1 MNDVIGTLAEMVR
14 INSVNPAYDGGVPEA
29 DIAAYI
35 GAFFARRRIGTFTQ
49 EVFPGRPNLL
59 VRLPGRDPSRRVVFE
74 AHTDTAGIAGMVIDP
89 FMPEVRDGKL
99 YGRGACDTKAGLAAM
114 MHAVASV
121 AEEGVEPPCEVL
133 FCAAADEEF
142 SYRGVVKLCDGLRAD
157 AAIASEPT
165 SLRLIA
171 ATKGCV
177 RFRIRTKGKASHSAK
192 PHLGVNAVSQMARI
206 VTALE
211 EDACGLARR
220 PHPTLGPPTFN
231 IGVIHGGTQVNIVPD
246 LCVIEIDRRL
256 VPGELPERVWQDYGE
271 FLASL
276 SARIPGLD
284 AEIEPPMLQD
294 LPLETEAAEP
304 VVRVASRV
312 LGELGLDPRP
322 AGVPYG
328 SDASKLAA
336 AGVPSVVFGP
346 GSIDQAHAAT
356 EYVDCEEVRQ
366 AAEFYRRFILAF

>member
-1 MNDVIGTLAEMVR
+1 MDDVIGTLAEMVR
-14 INSVNPAYDGGVPEA
+14 INSVNAAYDGGVPEA
-29 DIAAYI
+29 GIVAYI
-35 GAFFARRRIGTFTQ
+35 GEFFARRRIDTFTQ

-59 VRLPGRDPSRRVVFE
+59 ARLPGRDPSRRVVFE
-74 AHTDTAGIAGMVIDP
+74 AHADTAGIAGMVIDP
-89 FMPEVRDGKL
+89 FIPEVRDGKL

-121 AEEGVEPPCEVL
+121 AEEGVKPPCELL

-142 SYRGVVKLCDGLRAD
+142 SYRGVVKLCGGLRAD
-157 AAIASEPT
+157 AAIVSEPT

-211 EDACGLARR
+211 EDACRLERR
-220 PHPTLGPPTFN
+220 PHPMLGPPTLN
-231 IGVIHGGTQVNIVPD
+231 VGIIHGGTQVNIVPD
-246 LCVIEIDRRL
+246 SCVIEIDRRL
-256 VPGELPERVWQDYGE
+256 VPGELPEQVWQDYGE

-276 SARIPGLD
+276 SACIPGLD
-284 AEIEPPMLQD
+284 AEIEPPMLRD
-294 LPLETEAAEP
+294 LPLETAAAEP
-304 VVRVASRV
+304 VVIVASRV

-346 GSIDQAHAAT
+346 GSIDQAHAAA
-356 EYVDCEEVRQ
+356 EYVECEEVHQ
-366 AAEFYRRFILAF
+366 AEEFYRRFILAF